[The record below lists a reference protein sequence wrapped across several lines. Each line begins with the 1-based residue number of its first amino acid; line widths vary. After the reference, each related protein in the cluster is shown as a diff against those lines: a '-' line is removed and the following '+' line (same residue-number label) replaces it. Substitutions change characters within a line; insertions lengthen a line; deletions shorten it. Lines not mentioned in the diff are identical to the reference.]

1 MINDALFSKFFRANG
16 SYVNGKWKNI
26 TVGDIIKLSADDE
39 VPADILLLNASD
51 ENGICYVSTA
61 SLDGETNLKQKQ
73 PISFM
78 EDGKVCACRF
88 CCPMRCI

>member
-1 MINDALFSKFFRANG
+1 MVHRESGR
-16 SYVNGKWKNI
+16 YVNEKWKDI
-26 TVGDIIKLSADDE
+26 VVGDIIRLSSDDE

-73 PISFM
+73 PVSFM
-78 EDGKVCACRF
+78 ENGKVSVCSVVYKLEYS
-88 CCPMRCI
+88 IVE

>member
-1 MINDALFSKFFRANG
+1 MVHRESGR
-16 SYVNGKWKNI
+16 YVNEKWKDI
-26 TVGDIIKLSADDE
+26 VVGDIIRLSSDDE

-73 PISFM
+73 PVSFM
-78 EDGKVCACRF
+78 ENGKVSVYSVVYKLEYSF
-88 CCPMRCI
+88 VE

>member
-1 MINDALFSKFFRANG
+1 MND
-16 SYVNGKWKNI
+16 KWKHI
-26 TVGDIIKLSADDE
+26 TVGDIVKLSADDE

-73 PISFM
+73 PV
-78 EDGKVCACRF
+78 DVNGNGRV
-88 CCPMRCI
+88 